1 MRQRSF
7 GTSPSSVAKIK
18 IKEKYNN
25 MSTTLNWIVI
35 EIYGNF

>member
-7 GTSPSSVAKIK
+7 GTSPSSVAK